1 MKIIPEHP
9 LHTSSRA
16 EMRVFDQLRA
26 AFHGQPGWFALHSL
40 NLPQHE
46 YKRFAEIDFLVCG
59 PGGLFVLEVKGGG
72 VACRDGMWETCNRAG
87 KVEQLAES
95 PFRQAAGALHGLH
108 KRLPPALASAFT
120 LGYGVITPDI
130 ENLPPSVEWERA
142 VLADA
147 RDFRQF
153 EFWLTRLVAHW
164 RAKDARSP
172 VATPDILEQ
181 LQQFLRPDFECTP
194 LPLAG
199 AGA

>member
-1 MKIIPEHP
+1 MKMIPAHP

-26 AFHGQPGWFALHSL
+26 TFHVQQGWFALHSL
-40 NLPQHE
+40 NVPAHE
-46 YKRFAEIDFLVCG
+46 YKRFGEIDFLVCG

-72 VACRDGMWETCNRAG
+72 VACRNGVWETCNHFG
-87 KVEQLAES
+87 KIERLAES
-95 PFRQAAGALHGLH
+95 PFRQAESALHSLA
-108 KRLPPALASAFT
+108 KRLPPPLASSLV
-120 LGYGVITPDI
+120 LGYGVITPDAT
-130 ENLPPSVEWERA
+130 NLPPSAEWERA

-153 EFWLTRLVAHW
+153 GKWLARLVWHW

-181 LQQFLRPDFECTP
+181 LQQFLRPDFECAP
-194 LPLAG
+194 LPHTSTEA
-199 AGA
+199 